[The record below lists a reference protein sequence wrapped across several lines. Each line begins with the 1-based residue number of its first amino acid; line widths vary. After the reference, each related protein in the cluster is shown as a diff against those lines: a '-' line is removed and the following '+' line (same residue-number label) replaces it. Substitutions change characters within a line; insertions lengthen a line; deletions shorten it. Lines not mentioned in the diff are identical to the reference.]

1 MEIWRRVFKSNSNT
15 KIKRKWH
22 STANRSILEAMISFT
37 DIQKILRGNIV
48 VDEPMSKYTW
58 MKVGGPADFYIEP
71 IDKDDLKAIIIYF
84 HVHQYSWMVLGRGSN
99 MLVSDEGIRG
109 AVINVEQA
117 LSKIYIKDG
126 LVIAEAGVRLT
137 KFVDFCIQNEFAG
150 VEMLAGI
157 PGTIG
162 GAVVMNAGAH
172 GGEIADHLVEVEVI
186 HNGLIQHVKKEYA
199 QFAYRH
205 SGFDQDVVLS
215 ASFSL
220 QPGSKEPLSAKRR
233 ELILRRNETQPLE
246 FPNLGS
252 MFKNPPNS
260 FAAKLIDQAGLKG
273 KRAGDAQISEKHANF
288 MINLGNAKA
297 EDVIKLIDLVKR
309 TVYQNSGV
317 MLELE
322 IKMVGFSSVTKDA
335 A

>member
-1 MEIWRRVFKSNSNT
+1 
-15 KIKRKWH
+15 
-22 STANRSILEAMISFT
+22 MISLT
-37 DIQKILRGNIV
+37 DIQKILRGNIA
-48 VDEPMSKYTW
+48 VDEPMTKYTW

-71 IDKDDLKAIIIYF
+71 ADKDDLIAIVDYF
-84 HVHQYSWMVLGRGSN
+84 HTHHYSWVVLGRGSN
-99 MLVSDEGIRG
+99 VLISDEGIRG
-109 AVINVEQA
+109 AVINVEHA
-117 LSKIYIKDG
+117 LSKIYIEGG
-126 LVIAEAGVRLT
+126 LVIAEAGVWLT
-137 KFVDFCIQNEFAG
+137 KFVDFCVQNELAG

-186 HNGLIQHVKKEYA
+186 RNGHTQQVKNENA
-199 QFAYRH
+199 QFAYRR

-215 ASFSL
+215 AAFKL
-220 QPGSKEPLSAKRR
+220 QRGDKEPLSVKRR
-233 ELILRRNETQPLE
+233 EFILRRNETQPLE

-252 MFKNPPNS
+252 MFKNPPHT
-260 FAAKLIDQAGLKG
+260 FAAKLVEQAGLKG
-273 KRAGDAQISEKHANF
+273 KRVGNAQISEKHANF
-288 MINLGNAKA
+288 IINLGDAKA
-297 EDVIKLIDLVKR
+297 EDVVKLIDLVKR

-322 IKMVGFSSVTKDA
+322 VKMVGFSSSAKEA